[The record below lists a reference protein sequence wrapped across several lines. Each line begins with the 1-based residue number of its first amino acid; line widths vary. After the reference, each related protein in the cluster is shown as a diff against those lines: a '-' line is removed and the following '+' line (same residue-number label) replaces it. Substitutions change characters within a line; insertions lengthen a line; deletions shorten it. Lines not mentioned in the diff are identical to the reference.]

1 MYRLVE
7 DSREEIRILVAI
19 VGDRNYEIV
28 VRKSSYK
35 YTSVERIIHRKP
47 KLLHS
52 NGACKGGKFVID
64 DEKKIIII

>member
-1 MYRLVE
+1 MYRLIK
-7 DSREEIRILVAI
+7 DSWEKIRILIAI
-19 VGDRNYEIV
+19 AGDRNYEII

-35 YTSVERIIHRKP
+35 YTSVKRIIYRKS

-52 NGACKGGKFVID
+52 NGACKRRKFVIN